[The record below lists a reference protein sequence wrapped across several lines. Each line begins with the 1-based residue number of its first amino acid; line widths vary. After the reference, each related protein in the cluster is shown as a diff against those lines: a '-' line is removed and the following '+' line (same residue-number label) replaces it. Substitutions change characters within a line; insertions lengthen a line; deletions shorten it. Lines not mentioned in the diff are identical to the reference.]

1 MEIEPLYFTYNDET
15 ITIIPG
21 KNLPKNELIKRLREM
36 DIVVESSNSKN
47 NLIKSYEYA
56 LRKDENKIKI
66 FDKLKKDNVL
76 FKKIHNSQRINLE
89 ENNQYIINNRLN
101 KHKYDNTSFET
112 LNREE
117 DVNMESTNSSFSS
130 ESSSSFSTRL
140 INFLNNNKKDIFMNL
155 VYLLIYFYF
164 DRRMKRFSKNNY
176 FSGKIINY
184 FTRIVTKKRIILGF
198 FFYYGIKC
206 FLEVYFYYLFGFGFF
221 TIMYL
226 IYKNKIKDFL
236 LN

>member
-1 MEIEPLYFTYNDET
+1 MQIEPLYFTYNDET

-66 FDKLKKDNVL
+66 FDKLKKDNIL

-101 KHKYDNTSFET
+101 KHKYDNTSFEI

-117 DVNMESTNSSFSS
+117 DVNMESTNSSISS
-130 ESSSSFSTRL
+130 ESSSSFSTKL

>member
-21 KNLPKNELIKRLREM
+21 KNLPKNELIKRLKEM

-101 KHKYDNTSFET
+101 KHKYDNTSFEI

-117 DVNMESTNSSFSS
+117 DVNMESTNSSISS
-130 ESSSSFSTRL
+130 ESSSSFSTKL

-184 FTRIVTKKRIILGF
+184 FRRIVTKKRIILGF